1 MSACENRFCLNEF
14 LFVHMWNVVI
24 MSIYLHSCIGIEV
37 CGVSNNYGILT
48 LNMHVCL

>member
-1 MSACENRFCLNEF
+1 MNFF
-14 LFVHMWNVVI
+14 FVHMWNVVM

-37 CGVSNNYGILT
+37 SDMLNNHGSLT